1 MNIYIQTQILNM
13 TMAAQSFVQ
22 TCRLGALK
30 DDGRIDPDEERIL
43 KKINTATENYIKE
56 LNKIKGK
63 KGVPAQERSST
74 AADRCGGSRPA
85 AGKRESERELRS

>member
-13 TMAAQSFVQ
+13 TMAARSFVQ

-43 KKINTATENYIKE
+43 KRSMPQRRTISRSLTKSSEIRNA
-56 LNKIKGK
+56 LPQRRA
-63 KGVPAQERSST
+63 GVV
-74 AADRCGGSRPA
+74 AADPPQGRGRVNAS
-85 AGKRESERELRS
+85 